1 MFGRVK
7 WEEDKQRIYIPAVAL
22 ETRGKGRAGR
32 EERQKVGG
40 KGVERSGMG
49 VTWRRKKSI
58 KKLQ

>member
-32 EERQKVGG
+32 EETQ
-40 KGVERSGMG
+40 
-49 VTWRRKKSI
+49 
-58 KKLQ
+58 